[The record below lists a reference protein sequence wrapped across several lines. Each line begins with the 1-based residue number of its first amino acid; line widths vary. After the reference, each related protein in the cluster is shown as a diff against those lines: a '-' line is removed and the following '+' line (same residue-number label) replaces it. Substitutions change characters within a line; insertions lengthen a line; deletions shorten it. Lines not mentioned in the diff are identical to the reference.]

1 MRYDMEVYCRET
13 NKQVNIVI
21 ESEDPIKSFFTSQ
34 LLIVKGKPVICSNET
49 GCPERRNG
57 VQCFL
62 NCEQIEGRVSLKW

>member
-1 MRYDMEVYCRET
+1 MEVYCRET

-21 ESEDPIKSFFTSQ
+21 ESEDPIKGFFTSQ
-34 LLIVKGKPVICSNET
+34 LLIAKGKPVICSAET
-49 GCPERRNG
+49 GCLQRSG

>member
-21 ESEDPIKSFFTSQ
+21 ESKDPMKGSIAQ
-34 LLIVKGKPVICSNET
+34 GKPVICSHET
-49 GCPERRNG
+49 GCRERRNG

-62 NCEQIEGRVSLKW
+62 NCELLEGRI